1 MSCYLYN
8 SVVMNAYIVSRPSN
22 TYNNHTTTCI
32 RFSENQIH
40 TIEKYKKIYTFK
52 KSEQISESSHMFY
65 KNTLQKHIYHVL
77 NTTTDSLIKKDVITI
92 VGFGTSG
99 SGKTYNLLG
108 MDSSGLHNK
117 YSVLCGIIK
126 DIDNAG
132 LANTTIEVTQVYK
145 NKLFIIQPA
154 RKIAVNQV
162 FNTFKDCL
170 GCWKQQQFSTHNSSR
185 AHLIIKLIFNGLEI
199 RIIDTAGFET
209 PDEER
214 EHVET
219 VAINQDML
227 AFKECIRAVA
237 DKHSFI
243 PSRRRTIT
251 RVLFEHKTSVNIK
264 NHIFV
269 IGAIDPH
276 YDTEEM
282 KILWKATNPNH
293 PKIGI
298 IHNTLNY
305 LAMLKCASV
314 ITTRRPITS
323 RQKRKDALP
332 RVKSQNYIQPE
343 IINDKNDSKVSNK
356 VIEQLDTIEPKYPDF
371 VPEKPVDSI
380 KAEKPKFRLN
390 RERRLSEPVNKSVPS
405 EVSKLKE
412 KYNEMK
418 NDSGILDTKHMM
430 NNIIQNR
437 RNSDPTPVTR
447 YINNQELLMKRMNKL
462 DYDKDKL
469 QVLNLINDQQ
479 LLTIT
484 MQMVVLERCS
494 MVAPKDK

>member
-1 MSCYLYN
+1 
-8 SVVMNAYIVSRPSN
+8 MNAYVVSRPSN
-22 TYNNHTTTCI
+22 TYSNHTTTCI

-40 TIEKYKKIYTFK
+40 TIEKYKKVYTFK
-52 KSEQISESSHMFY
+52 KKEQINESSPTFY
-65 KNTLQKHIYHVL
+65 NNTIKKHINHAL
-77 NTTTDSLIKKDVITI
+77 NSTTSSLVKKDVITI
-92 VGFGTSG
+92 IGFGTSG

-117 YSVLCGIIK
+117 YSVLYGIIK
-126 DIDNAG
+126 DIDNAR

-162 FNTFKDCL
+162 LNTFNDCL
-170 GCWKQQQFSTHNSSR
+170 GCWKQQKFSTHNSSR
-185 AHLIIKLIFNGLEI
+185 AHLIIKLMFNGLEI

-251 RVLFEHKTSVNIK
+251 HVLFEHKTSVNIK

-269 IGAIDPH
+269 IGAIDPN

-305 LAMLKCASV
+305 LTMLKCASV
-314 ITTRRPITS
+314 VTTRRPITS

-332 RVKSQNYIQPE
+332 PRANSQRYIQPE
-343 IINDKNDSKVSNK
+343 LINDKNDSKVSNK
-356 VIEQLDTIEPKYPDF
+356 VMEQLDTIEPKYPDF
-371 VPEKPVDSI
+371 VPGKPVGSI

-390 RERRLSEPVNKSVPS
+390 RERRLSEPVNQSVPY
-405 EVSKLKE
+405 EVSKLNE

-418 NDSGILDTKHMM
+418 NDSDILDTKHMM
-430 NNIIQNR
+430 NNIIHNR
-437 RNSDPTPVTR
+437 RNSCPTPVTR

-484 MQMVVLERCS
+484 MQMVVLERCK
-494 MVAPKDK
+494 MAAPKDK

>member
-52 KSEQISESSHMFY
+52 KSEQISESSPMFY

-77 NTTTDSLIKKDVITI
+77 NTTTDTLIKKDVITI

-132 LANTTIEVTQVYK
+132 IANTTIEVTQVYK
-145 NKLFIIQPA
+145 NQLFIIQPA

-185 AHLIIKLIFNGLEI
+185 AHLIIKLMFNGLEI

-305 LAMLKCASV
+305 LTMLKCASV

-356 VIEQLDTIEPKYPDF
+356 VIEQLDTIEPKYPEF
-371 VPEKPVDSI
+371 VPEKPVGSI

-390 RERRLSEPVNKSVPS
+390 RERRLSEPTNKYVPC

-418 NDSGILDTKHMM
+418 NDPGILDTKHMM
-430 NNIIQNR
+430 NNIIKNR

-494 MVAPKDK
+494 MVIPND

>member
-1 MSCYLYN
+1 
-8 SVVMNAYIVSRPSN
+8 
-22 TYNNHTTTCI
+22 
-32 RFSENQIH
+32 
-40 TIEKYKKIYTFK
+40 
-52 KSEQISESSHMFY
+52 
-65 KNTLQKHIYHVL
+65 
-77 NTTTDSLIKKDVITI
+77 
-92 VGFGTSG
+92 
-99 SGKTYNLLG
+99 
-108 MDSSGLHNK
+108 
-117 YSVLCGIIK
+117 
-126 DIDNAG
+126 
-132 LANTTIEVTQVYK
+132 
-145 NKLFIIQPA
+145 
-154 RKIAVNQV
+154 
-162 FNTFKDCL
+162 
-170 GCWKQQQFSTHNSSR
+170 
-185 AHLIIKLIFNGLEI
+185 
-199 RIIDTAGFET
+199 
-209 PDEER
+209 
-214 EHVET
+214 
-219 VAINQDML
+219 
-227 AFKECIRAVA
+227 
-237 DKHSFI
+237 
-243 PSRRRTIT
+243 
-251 RVLFEHKTSVNIK
+251 
-264 NHIFV
+264 
-269 IGAIDPH
+269 
-276 YDTEEM
+276 
-282 KILWKATNPNH
+282 
-293 PKIGI
+293 
-298 IHNTLNY
+298 
-305 LAMLKCASV
+305 
-314 ITTRRPITS
+314 
-323 RQKRKDALP
+323 
-332 RVKSQNYIQPE
+332 VKSQNYIQPE

>member
-1 MSCYLYN
+1 
-8 SVVMNAYIVSRPSN
+8 MNAYVVTRPSN

-52 KSEQISESSHMFY
+52 KKEQISESSPAFY
-65 KNTLQKHIYHVL
+65 NNTLQKHIHHVL

-126 DIDNAG
+126 DIDNAR
-132 LANTTIEVTQVYK
+132 LTNTTIEVTQVYK
-145 NKLFIIQPA
+145 NKMFVIQPA

-185 AHLIIKLIFNGLEI
+185 AHLIIKLMFNGLEI

-251 RVLFEHKTSVNIK
+251 HVLFEHKTSVNIK

-293 PKIGI
+293 PKMGI

-305 LAMLKCASV
+305 LTMLKCASV
-314 ITTRRPITS
+314 VTTRRPITS

-343 IINDKNDSKVSNK
+343 IVNDKNDSNVSNK
-356 VIEQLDTIEPKYPDF
+356 VIEQLNTIEPKYPDF
-371 VPEKPVDSI
+371 VPAKPQTPVKI
-380 KAEKPKFRLN
+380 EKPKFRLN
-390 RERRLSEPVNKSVPS
+390 RERRLSEPVNQSVPC
-405 EVSKLKE
+405 EVSKLNE

-430 NNIIQNR
+430 NNIIHNR

-484 MQMVVLERCS
+484 MQMVVLERCR
-494 MVAPKDK
+494 MVAKNDE

>member
-1 MSCYLYN
+1 
-8 SVVMNAYIVSRPSN
+8 MNAYVVSRPSN
-22 TYNNHTTTCI
+22 TYSNHTTTCI

-40 TIEKYKKIYTFK
+40 TIEKYKKVYTFK
-52 KSEQISESSHMFY
+52 KKEQINESSPTFY
-65 KNTLQKHIYHVL
+65 NNTIQKHINHAL
-77 NTTTDSLIKKDVITI
+77 NSTTSSLVKKDVITI
-92 VGFGTSG
+92 IGFGTSG

-117 YSVLCGIIK
+117 YSVLCGVIN
-126 DIDNAG
+126 DITKTNHI
-132 LANTTIEVTQVYK
+132 NTIIEVTQVYK
-145 NKLFIIQPA
+145 NQMFVIQPA

-162 FNTFKDCL
+162 FSTFKDCL

-185 AHLIIKLIFNGLEI
+185 AHLIIKLKFNGLEI

-237 DKHSFI
+237 EKQSFI

-251 RVLFEHKTSVNIK
+251 HTLFEHKTSAHIK

-269 IGAIDPH
+269 IGAIDPN
-276 YDTEEM
+276 YDTKEM
-282 KILWKATNPNH
+282 NLLWKATNPKH

-305 LAMLKCASV
+305 LTMLKCASV
-314 ITTRRPITS
+314 VTTRRPITS
-323 RQKRKDALP
+323 REKRKDALP
-332 RVKSQNYIQPE
+332 RVKSQNYIQPPIE
-343 IINDKNDSKVSNK
+343 NRQNDSKVSNK
-356 VIEQLDTIEPKYPDF
+356 LIEQLNTIEPKYADY
-371 VPEKPVDSI
+371 VPEKPVAPVKTD
-380 KAEKPKFRLN
+380 KPKFRLK
-390 RERRLSEPVNKSVPS
+390 RERRLSEPVQQSVPS

-418 NDSGILDTKHMM
+418 NDADMLDTRNMM
-430 NNIIQNR
+430 NNIIKNR
-437 RNSDPTPVTR
+437 RNSEPTPVTR
-447 YINNQELLMKRMNKL
+447 YISNQELLMKRMNKL

-484 MQMVVLERCS
+484 MQMVVLERCN
-494 MVAPKDK
+494 MVASTDK